1 MTDPE
6 KFINNQVYFLSEYNW
21 YNGTLVGKGPKNF
34 RIYINLPGFKPHTR
48 SVSRDKCA
56 LPGENVCVVWEKWRG
71 TNGRGGYRVERELYS
86 NLRVPAEQVA
96 CQSWGLG
103 RVNEQK
109 YGVEG

>member
-1 MTDPE
+1 MTDSE
-6 KFINNQVYFLSEYNW
+6 KFIDDKVYFLWEYNW
-21 YNGTLVGKGPKNF
+21 YGGTLVGKGPKNF

-71 TNGRGGYRVERELYS
+71 TNGRGGYRVERELYP
-86 NLRVPAEQVA
+86 NLRVPAEQIA